1 MSRIYSQNLRSRRKR
16 EFAEC
21 EVLHNE
27 IIETSGAN
35 AVKIVLMV
43 RQEEESWDPEDKKGL
58 IGKAATLS
66 PPAASHPETESSLN
80 VRPDFL
86 LCFC

>member
-1 MSRIYSQNLRSRRKR
+1 MAGEADWLYCMCRIYSQNLRSRRKR

-35 AVKIVLMV
+35 SVKIVLMV
-43 RQEEESWDPEDKKGL
+43 GQEEESWDPEDKKGL
-58 IGKAATLS
+58 IGKIGCMVEL
-66 PPAASHPETESSLN
+66 
-80 VRPDFL
+80 
-86 LCFC
+86 